1 MWLRFYYMVGMIRHI
16 TTVYNAKKD
25 KEALKAKIQ
34 WATMFIAKRIRQRI
48 SMMFVQK
55 YGIADYINQVKHDMR
70 QEQGEFGSVAD
81 IEDFEL
87 VEMTVSE
94 RFTVMQPFIFKL
106 RIKYSLMTKHMI
118 DGQVEYCR
126 AR

>member
-1 MWLRFYYMVGMIRHI
+1 
-16 TTVYNAKKD
+16 
-25 KEALKAKIQ
+25 
-34 WATMFIAKRIRQRI
+34 
-48 SMMFVQK
+48 MMFVQK

-118 DGQVEYCR
+118 DG
-126 AR
+126 